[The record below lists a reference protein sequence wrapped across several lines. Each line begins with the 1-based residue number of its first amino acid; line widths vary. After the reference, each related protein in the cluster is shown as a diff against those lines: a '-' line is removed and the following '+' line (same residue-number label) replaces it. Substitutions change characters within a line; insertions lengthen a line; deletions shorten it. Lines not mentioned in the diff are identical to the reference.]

1 MSCIGN
7 FEENMDL
14 SRIYLAV
21 TVLTYV
27 PIPRI
32 SRNDKAKQTNEKFPN
47 VQEKSNIQ
55 QIDTRKILTNTYYLC
70 SYLILNMP
78 TYTTKTH

>member
-1 MSCIGN
+1 
-7 FEENMDL
+7 MDL

-47 VQEKSNIQ
+47 VQEKSIIQ
-55 QIDTRKILTNTYYLC
+55 CLDTLKILIE
-70 SYLILNMP
+70 LILLMLIPNLKHA
-78 TYTTKTH
+78 YIYN